1 MAQLALAAAGA
12 AIGGA
17 LAGPGAI
24 IWGLSGAQ
32 LGWMGG
38 SMLGAALAPKNRS
51 YGPRLDELR
60 VSGTE
65 YGGGIAW
72 VAGAPRV
79 AGDLIWA
86 SDRREIVTTEE
97 AGKGGGSSYTSYT
110 YEIDAMYLLADQ
122 PGAIVTRC
130 WDNGKLIWTNLASAD
145 DASRIASEQTEKWRR
160 ITVNSGGDAQLPDPT
175 YEAAVLNAPAYTRRL
190 TVFIEGLQLGAG
202 GTLPNL
208 TWEVASASTS
218 SGQIV
223 RRFQVI
229 DTGYTFSRSGAVGLG
244 VPAIVALQPE
254 VRVVRVRD
262 GGNPLYNT
270 VWRFDKEGRFIG
282 TATRSGSADN
292 YPGSYGAGGG
302 SNESGGPYYSSPVG
316 IIDGQPAR
324 SQDYFYAVGTS
335 GRKHLVLGQLNDVG
349 GVSASGTDL
358 VPTLVA
364 AGRFVGGM
372 APCSDGIHFIVFS
385 APTSAYSGGSV
396 VDMWHIGKRESG
408 VTTLVRQGTMAV
420 TYTAGQLGFGNSSST
435 DGGVFRAGMLED
447 DLVHFWT
454 SYGAGQSNTIMYTI
468 GTDDVL
474 RFSSELRDGNGTYPR
489 SFSYNTI
496 WAEGGYAVVFNE
508 RSFAAFRRAGDVIDA
523 VPLQDVV
530 QDLCDR
536 ATMPAGTYD
545 ASALASITQP
555 VRALA
560 VTGGSARQALEI
572 LQTSHGFDAFVTDK
586 LYFVPRGGAPL
597 LTIDADDLAA
607 GDGDAVDQPFALT
620 VNADLETPGRFAV
633 VFKNMAADQI
643 NGTENSDRGPS
654 GQDSIQTVQLAI
666 GMLPAEAKGVAD
678 AMVRDAYAARLTST
692 LSLPMGYTKVT
703 PTDVLQVPD
712 SDGTLYRMRVTRR
725 SDSGGIISLDVVGD
739 DGTVVVQ
746 QMPTSTAYTQQT
758 IVQTLAATVL
768 VLLDIPMLR
777 DADDGLGMYL
787 AARGDTSPW
796 PGCIVY
802 RSNDGVTFTESVADI
817 SEAAVLGVTT
827 SVLASWS
834 GGSVF
839 DRVGSV
845 LVNMGPGQLASA
857 TADQVLADSTLN
869 ALLIGSELVRFT
881 TAALQSTAPNIYKV
895 SGLLRGQRGTEWA
908 TGTHALAEP
917 VVLLRTRGL
926 RRIPLSQADL
936 GQTRY
941 FKGVTK
947 GALLSDAVAVSIVPY
962 SILQKPLAPADLR
975 ASRDVDGNMVLSW
988 KRRTRMDTNFTGP
1001 AGIVVPLGESS
1012 ERYEIDIVSGTSVV
1026 RTAAVTEASFEYTA
1040 SMQTAD
1046 FGGLQGTV
1054 SAQVYQLGANG
1065 RGYPLAASAGGS
1077 AGASIV
1083 RTVTLGGIFTAG
1095 LTINVRAGS
1104 LLLVAYTVQVADVD
1118 LDGVATA
1125 IAAAITAGTAGYS
1138 AVSAGPAVTVTGPVG
1153 VSYTLTADVSGASS
1167 MEVGWYVQKAAT
1179 ATAGTRY
1186 SARVAVAARF
1196 SWGAGGM
1203 LTAGTVLGFTVR
1215 AGGATLPPVQHLLT
1229 YAQDVQTA
1237 LTGLQLAFQGSAI
1250 EAAGYQLTGNTDA
1263 FGYHLR
1269 LTRVQAGRTD
1279 ALMVDQSSGQ
1289 FYLVASLAT
1298 LADQGSDPIVS
1309 DQGQISDVTIYGTPQ
1324 TGEVYRVE
1332 LGPTTALYAI
1342 TTSPTNYDYTA
1353 LPGETAEDIATGLAA
1368 VVDAATDYLAATSDR
1383 GIGGDVNTVRITGA
1397 IVAPFTGAFWSVRAF
1412 IQRAITTTIS

>member
-145 DASRIASEQTEKWRR
+145 DASRIASELTEKWRR
-160 ITVNSGGDAQLPDPT
+160 ITVYDGADAQLPDPT
-175 YEAAVLNAPAYTRRL
+175 YEAAVTNAPAYTRRL
-190 TVFIEGLQLGAG
+190 CVFIEGLQLGSSG
-202 GTLPNL
+202 SLPNL
-208 TWEVASASTS
+208 TFEVAS
-218 SGQIV
+218 SGDTNPNFE
-223 RRFQVI
+223 RRVAVP
-229 DTGYTFSRSGAVGLG
+229 DTGKQFADLYAAGLGKPAILAMQPTVRVGVLSSNTVYVFDADGVFSEVATRTGEESHYPDAEGSNWLGVSSYPVGLLG
-244 VPAIVALQPE
+244 GLPVRAMKLGTALNAATSPANHLAAGWKNALDVDIGFAHELTSTIADQTRFLGSVAL
-254 VRVVRVRD
+254 
-262 GGNPLYNT
+262 
-270 VWRFDKEGRFIG
+270 
-282 TATRSGSADN
+282 
-292 YPGSYGAGGG
+292 
-302 SNESGGPYYSSPVG
+302 
-316 IIDGQPAR
+316 
-324 SQDYFYAVGTS
+324 
-335 GRKHLVLGQLNDVG
+335 
-349 GVSASGTDL
+349 
-358 VPTLVA
+358 
-364 AGRFVGGM
+364 
-372 APCSDGIHFIVFS
+372 CSDGVHALVMTAPSSATGGGTVIDRWHLIHFDG
-385 APTSAYSGGSV
+385 TT
-396 VDMWHIGKRESG
+396 
-408 VTTLVRQGTMAV
+408 VTTVDEGDIESPV
-420 TYTAGQLGFGNSSST
+420 SINNFGFGNST
-435 DGGVFRAGMLED
+435 TYHYGCCALED
-447 DLVHFWT
+447 DLKHLWWA
-454 SYGAGQSNTIMYTI
+454 YGAGDGNVSMYKI
-468 GTDDVL
+468 EQDGVL
-474 RFSSELRDGNGTYPR
+474 RLRSSLSSLEGGLLQYGFTSP
-489 SFSYNTI
+489 SI
-496 WAEGGYAVVFNE
+496 WAEGSFCVAVS
-508 RSFAAFRRAGDVIDA
+508 RQSYQAFRRVGDAILE
-523 VPLQDVV
+523 VPLRDVV
-530 QDLCDR
+530 EALCDR

-962 SILQKPLAPADLR
+962 SILQKPLAPVDLR

-1196 SWGAGGM
+1196 SWGAGGT
-1203 LTAGTVLGFTVR
+1203 LAAGTVLGFTVR

-1229 YAQDVQTA
+1229 YTQDVQTA

-1269 LTRVQAGRTD
+1269 LTKVQAGRTD